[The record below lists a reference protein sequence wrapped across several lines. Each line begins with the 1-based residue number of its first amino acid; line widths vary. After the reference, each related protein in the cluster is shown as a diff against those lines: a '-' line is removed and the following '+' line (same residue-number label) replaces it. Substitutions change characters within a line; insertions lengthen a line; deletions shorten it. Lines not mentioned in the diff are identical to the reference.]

1 MHHVSFL
8 GEIYQKTRHGKSAK
22 RQRPIASSKSLLR
35 ALCCAFFRSAV
46 KKLTNS
52 KTKIDK
58 NKTKNQKPAQ
68 KQKTGFWR
76 GKTPQARA
84 KTGFWRGKTEICQS
98 KKLLKIAKS
107 EQKRKKTHTKN
118 VYAHP
123 SRERLGGFRASLCA
137 TSANIDR
144 RLGVQS
150 PTWSGKCELLW

>member
-22 RQRPIASSKSLLR
+22 RQRPIASSISLLR

-46 KKLTNS
+46 KKITNS
-52 KTKIDK
+52 KTKIK
-58 NKTKNQKPAQ
+58 KKTNKKSKTCPKTKRQGFGEEKRPRREQ
-68 KQKTGFWR
+68 KQGFGAER
-76 GKTPQARA
+76 Q
-84 KTGFWRGKTEICQS
+84 ICQS